1 LFPIPEFA
9 DWPMLAPDSPGSKEH
24 NVAQQHGPAHQDDLK
39 TLHSMGYAQELSR
52 RMGPFQNFAI
62 SFSIICILAGGI
74 TAFPLALS
82 AAGGASVGYGWP
94 LACVFALLVAA
105 AMAQI
110 ASSYPTAG
118 GIYHWASLLGG
129 RGYGWA
135 AAWFNML
142 GLMFVVA
149 SVNFGVFLL
158 FRDLF
163 LANVLGMDVAAWTS
177 KEFMDSAWWIQTIF
191 ITVITASQALLNH
204 VGIRATTVLTD
215 FSGYLIFAVALL
227 LTLALLAYAPSLDF
241 SRLFTFSNFSGDAG
255 GGVWPT
261 AVQSIGFVF
270 LLGLLQGVYTV
281 TGFDASAHTAEETR
295 NAAREAPRGMLHAV
309 FWSFLFGYAM
319 LCAFVLALPSV
330 SEGAKQGWNSFPWL
344 MSQSGMPKIFKDALI
359 IGIVLANYLCAL
371 AGLTSTS
378 RMMYAFARDGGLPFS
393 HALRHVSRSHR
404 TPVTAIWWGA
414 VLAIVAT
421 LYADAFAVLSTGCAV
436 FLYVSYLMPVA
447 AGLRAEMTGRW
458 TAKGPFHLGAA
469 SKSVAALAII
479 GCALLIFVGVQP
491 PYEKVGYLIVAMLIA
506 MLVIWVAFESRRF
519 KGPPIGDMI
528 AKRQAQIAATEKT
541 LGEAG

>member
-1 LFPIPEFA
+1 
-9 DWPMLAPDSPGSKEH
+9 MAPQPS
-24 NVAQQHGPAHQDDLK
+24 PAHQDDLN

-82 AAGGASVGYGWP
+82 AAGGASIGVGWP
-94 LACVFALLVAA
+94 LACAFALLVAA

-118 GIYHWASLLGG
+118 GIYHWASLFGG
-129 RGYGWA
+129 RGYGWV
-135 AAWFNML
+135 AAWFNLL

-163 LANVLGMDVAAWTS
+163 LGNVLGMDVSAWTS
-177 KEFMDSAWWIQTIF
+177 KEFMDGAWWTQTLF

-204 VGIRATTVLTD
+204 VGIRATTLLTD

-227 LTLALLAYAPSLDF
+227 LTLSLLAYAPSLDF
-241 SRLFTFSNFSGDAG
+241 ARLFRFDNFSGDAG

-261 AVQSIGFVF
+261 AVQSVGFVF

-344 MSQSGMPKIFKDALI
+344 MSQSAMPKIFKDALI
-359 IGIVLANYLCAL
+359 VGIVIANYLCAL

-393 HALRHVSRSHR
+393 NALRHVSRSHR
-404 TPVTAIWWGA
+404 TPVNAIWWGA
-414 VLAIVAT
+414 ALAIAAT
-421 LYADAFAVLSTGCAV
+421 LYGEAFAVLSTGCAV

-447 AGLRAEMTGRW
+447 AGLRAEMTGHW
-458 TAKGPFHLGAA
+458 ANKGPFQLGAA
-469 SKSVAALAII
+469 SKPVAVLAII

-528 AKRQAQIAATEKT
+528 AKRKAEIAAAEKAV
-541 LGEAG
+541 GESA

>member
-1 LFPIPEFA
+1 
-9 DWPMLAPDSPGSKEH
+9 M
-24 NVAQQHGPAHQDDLK
+24 AQQDQYETTKEHQDDLK

-52 RMGPFQNFAI
+52 RMGAFQNFAI

-94 LACVFALLVAA
+94 LACGFALLVAA
-105 AMAQI
+105 AMGQI
-110 ASSYPTAG
+110 ASAYPTAG

-135 AAWFNML
+135 AAWFNLL

-163 LANVLGMDVAAWTS
+163 LANVMGMDVTSWTS
-177 KEFMDSAWWIQTIF
+177 KAFMDQGWWTQTIF
-191 ITVITASQALLNH
+191 ITAITVAQAILNH
-204 VGIRATTVLTD
+204 VGIRVTTILTD
-215 FSGYLIFAVALL
+215 FSGYLIFVFAVL
-227 LTLALLAYAPSLDF
+227 LTLGLLAYAPSIDI
-241 SRLFTFSNFSGDAG
+241 SRLFTFSNFSGEAG
-255 GGVWPT
+255 GSVWPT
-261 AVQSIGFVF
+261 AIQSVGFVF

-295 NAAREAPRGMLHAV
+295 NAAREAPRGMLHSV
-309 FWSFLFGYAM
+309 FWSFAFGYVM
-319 LCAFVLALPSV
+319 ICAFILALPSV
-330 SEGAKQGWNSFPWL
+330 EEGAKQGWNAFPWL
-344 MSQSGMPKIFKDALI
+344 MSQSAMPVLFKNILI
-359 IGIVLANYLCAL
+359 IGIVLANFLCAL

-393 HALRHVSRSHR
+393 ESLRKVSPAHR
-404 TPVTAIWWGA
+404 TPVNAIWWGA
-414 VLAIVAT
+414 ILSIIAT
-421 LYADAFAVLSTGCAV
+421 LYGDAFVVLSTGCAV
-436 FLYVSYLMPVA
+436 FLYLSYLMPVA
-447 AGLRAEMTGRW
+447 AGLRSEMKGTW
-458 TAKGPFHLGAA
+458 THKGPFQLGGA
-469 SKSVAALAII
+469 SKLIAVLAII

-491 PYEKVGYLIVAMLIA
+491 PNQKVGYLIVAMLVVMI
-506 MLVIWVAFESRRF
+506 VIWVAFESRRF

-528 AKRQAQIAATEKT
+528 AKRQAEIAAAEKAV
-541 LGEAG
+541 GERG